1 MPVPWQPNAL
11 VMCNVPMHTVY
22 GNLISNMG
30 MLVTGTCYYSGNQVF
45 GGVTKQDMLQLA
57 TLWCFNFVFLKIVI
71 FLCVFFLV
79 WKTKKCTSHVHV
91 LLYSV
96 KFNGEI
102 DIIQFIFTGCVVYS
116 FSEYFFL
123 LLFQLQ
129 KISMTA
135 SMKKITWFVIY
146 LTRNQALRAWF

>member
-57 TLWCFNFVFLKIVI
+57 TLWCFNFVFCI
-71 FLCVFFLV
+71 FEDCDFFVCV
-79 WKTKKCTSHVHV
+79 
-91 LLYSV
+91 
-96 KFNGEI
+96 
-102 DIIQFIFTGCVVYS
+102 
-116 FSEYFFL
+116 
-123 LLFQLQ
+123 LFGLED
-129 KISMTA
+129 
-135 SMKKITWFVIY
+135 
-146 LTRNQALRAWF
+146 